1 MTSTLPATRIVV
13 RRLPDLDSEPPERPV
28 RPPASPDATTVPPPG
43 PTTTSPGRVRVHVH
57 LVVRQILEVLD
68 GRRPAAQLADLVAE
82 PVLRYLTAAARR
94 LDRPGL
100 DAPRRGRRPGAGLAP
115 ATERVRGGG
124 LRSMRICQPTE
135 RVAEVSVVWRHR
147 GRFRA
152 LAARFELPGEP
163 STSTPRAE
171 TASPGSR
178 WRCTALR
185 IG

>member
-13 RRLPDLDSEPPERPV
+13 RRLPDLDGELPEPPV
-28 RPPASPDATTVPPPG
+28 RPPASPDATTLPSRG
-43 PTTTSPGRVRVHVH
+43 PTTSPGRVRVHAH

-100 DAPRRGRRPGAGLAP
+100 DASRRGRRLGAGLVP
-115 ATERVRGGG
+115 ATERVRGAG

-135 RVAEVSVVWRHR
+135 RAAEVSVVWRHR

-163 STSTPRAE
+163 STSASRAE
-171 TASPGSR
+171 AASPDPR